1 MTTKSMTMKLCTY
14 MGAIAG
20 TMMFVGIWPV
30 AHMFPPLDP
39 SMPAAEAAAYY
50 RSHQIGILAGAI
62 LIASSSV
69 LFFPFLAAIATFM
82 KKIEGPIAPLTW
94 AFVMVVAFGFVTL
107 FFAGLIFTAA
117 AYRLD
122 RPDAVVSALSDIAFL
137 LFVMPA
143 VPAFVQKLLTGFV
156 ILGDR
161 RLQPILPR
169 WLGYMNLWTGV
180 LLLPGLAIG
189 LFKTG
194 PFAWNGALAFWL
206 PAVVF
211 GIWFNLMIV
220 AMLGAIKRDAL
231 GGE

>member
-1 MTTKSMTMKLCTY
+1 M
-14 MGAIAG
+14 ADRE
-20 TMMFVGIWPV
+20 
-30 AHMFPPLDP
+30 MFPPLAP
-39 SMPAAEAAAYY
+39 SMPFADVAAYY
-50 RSHQIGILAGAI
+50 RDHQTGILTGAI

-82 KKIEGPIAPLTW
+82 KKIEGPVSPLTW
-94 AFVMVVAFGFVTL
+94 AFIMVVAYGFVTL

-117 AYRLD
+117 AYRPD
-122 RPDAVVSALSDIAFL
+122 RPDAVIGALSDIAFL

-143 VPAFVQKLLTGFV
+143 VPALVQNVLTGAV

-161 RLQPILPR
+161 RAQPILPR

-194 PFAWNGALAFWL
+194 PFAWNGVLAFWV

-211 GIWFNLMIV
+211 GIWFNLMIF

>member
-1 MTTKSMTMKLCTY
+1 MS
-14 MGAIAG
+14 
-20 TMMFVGIWPV
+20 
-30 AHMFPPLDP
+30 
-39 SMPAAEAAAYY
+39 
-50 RSHQIGILAGAI
+50 
-62 LIASSSV
+62 
-69 LFFPFLAAIATFM
+69 
-82 KKIEGPIAPLTW
+82 
-94 AFVMVVAFGFVTL
+94 
-107 FFAGLIFTAA
+107 
-117 AYRLD
+117 
-122 RPDAVVSALSDIAFL
+122 AVVSALSDIAFL

-161 RLQPILPR
+161 RAQPILPR

>member
-1 MTTKSMTMKLCTY
+1 M
-14 MGAIAG
+14 
-20 TMMFVGIWPV
+20 
-30 AHMFPPLDP
+30 
-39 SMPAAEAAAYY
+39 
-50 RSHQIGILAGAI
+50 
-62 LIASSSV
+62 

-161 RLQPILPR
+161 RAQPILPR